1 MIQLCI
7 SGHPPFIPLSVLQ
20 HMFHHP
26 GHILVPET
34 HLGPQHSATFPTAY
48 VLFPRLF
55 TWLALHYSGLGVNV
69 LCWEKTSLND
79 LSKKAFLFTLLFCHS
94 ALFISFMTVVN
105 ILIHACVH
113 WLAYC
118 LSTSLQHKLDK
129 GMVFGLFS
137 IVFLGTSA
145 VYGMGWLPNA

>member
-7 SGHPPFIPLSVLQ
+7 SGPPPFIPLSVLH
-20 HMFHHP
+20 HMFRHP

-34 HLGPQHSATFPTAY
+34 HMGPQHSAAFCTAY

-55 TWLALHYSGLGVNV
+55 TRLAPHYSGLGLNV

-79 LSKKAFLFTLLFCHS
+79 LSKKAFLFTILSLSQCLVYFLYDSNKHFNKCMHSLTCLF
-94 ALFISFMTVVN
+94 
-105 ILIHACVH
+105 
-113 WLAYC
+113 

-129 GMVFGLFS
+129 GTVFGLFS

-145 VYGMGWLPNA
+145 VYGMGWLPNV